1 MIFSPLFLLSFLLL
15 FLSATATYRGQI
27 LFKDTLA
34 QQLCEQGGEY
44 QGCCMHTSL
53 CKHMHNECVGSYRY
67 IFYLSI
73 VLYVTCAP
81 TYMHNVPLSH
91 FLLLSVKL
99 YAYIIKIWQSS
110 WCAASSWLCHC
121 STSWLSFCL
130 MMQPESEI
138 FGCPMLP
145 A

>member
-1 MIFSPLFLLSFLLL
+1 MIFSPSLFLPSFLLL

-53 CKHMHNECVGSYRY
+53 CKHMHNECVGSYRH
-67 IFYLSI
+67 IFYMLHVHQLICIMLLCVSLPTTVCQIVCILSKYGKA
-73 VLYVTCAP
+73 VDA
-81 TYMHNVPLSH
+81 
-91 FLLLSVKL
+91 LLLHD
-99 YAYIIKIWQSS
+99 
-110 WCAASSWLCHC
+110 CAIAALPGF
-121 STSWLSFCL
+121 LS
-130 MMQPESEI
+130 
-138 FGCPMLP
+138 

>member
-1 MIFSPLFLLSFLLL
+1 MIFSPLFLPSFLLL

-53 CKHMHNECVGSYRY
+53 CKHMHNECVGSYIY

-110 WCAASSWLCHC
+110 
-121 STSWLSFCL
+121 
-130 MMQPESEI
+130 
-138 FGCPMLP
+138 
-145 A
+145 